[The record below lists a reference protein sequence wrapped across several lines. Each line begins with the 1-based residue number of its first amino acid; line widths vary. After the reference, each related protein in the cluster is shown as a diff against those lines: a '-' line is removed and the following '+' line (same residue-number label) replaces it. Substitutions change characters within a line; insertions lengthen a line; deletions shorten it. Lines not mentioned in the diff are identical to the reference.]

1 MQIVLDPNDVNDY
14 RIFVKA
20 KSLPRFRCR
29 GHEIEFPDEY
39 ASLLGISPVNDFADV
54 DYSPINGLFD
64 YQRDIARLAI
74 RKRKFAVF
82 MECGLGKDLIMKEF
96 ARHCSLV
103 MPNKKILMLSP
114 LMVVEQAIEEAFR
127 WYGDSFQIEQVR
139 AKNLTKW
146 LTSDSDSM
154 VGICNY
160 EALNDDTPQGNLGA
174 LICDESSILKS
185 HYGKWGEV
193 VLRLGDGLRY
203 KLALTGTPAPNDRIE
218 YANHAVFLDAFPTVN
233 AFLARYF
240 VNKGQTQERW
250 ILKPHALQSFYRD
263 LSHWCIF
270 VQNPGTYGWKDNSQT
285 IPPIVT
291 HIHDIDLTDEQRE
304 AVYGLTGQLFLGDAG
319 GITKRS
325 KLSQIGKGH
334 HNGKEIASNKPD
346 FIRKLVASWPDEST
360 IIWCHFNNEQEA
372 MERVFPDAVSIHGST
387 PHEKRIEGIKAF
399 QRGEKKVLISKGRV
413 MQFGLNLQVC
423 TQMVFNS
430 IHDSWEEYHQC
441 VKRAN
446 RVGSKKSLHV
456 HLPISEVERP
466 MMETVLR
473 KAHRIEQDNI
483 EQEKIF
489 KTNAINF

>member
-1 MQIVLDPNDVNDY
+1 
-14 RIFVKA
+14 
-20 KSLPRFRCR
+20 
-29 GHEIEFPDEY
+29 
-39 ASLLGISPVNDFADV
+39 
-54 DYSPINGLFD
+54 
-64 YQRDIARLAI
+64 
-74 RKRKFAVF
+74 
-82 MECGLGKDLIMKEF
+82 
-96 ARHCSLV
+96 
-103 MPNKKILMLSP
+103 
-114 LMVVEQAIEEAFR
+114 MVVEQAIEEAFR

-139 AKNLTKW
+139 ANNLTKW
-146 LTSDSDSM
+146 LTSDSSSM

-325 KLSQIGKGH
+325 KLSQIG
-334 HNGKEIASNKPD
+334 
-346 FIRKLVASWPDEST
+346 
-360 IIWCHFNNEQEA
+360 
-372 MERVFPDAVSIHGST
+372 
-387 PHEKRIEGIKAF
+387 
-399 QRGEKKVLISKGRV
+399 
-413 MQFGLNLQVC
+413 
-423 TQMVFNS
+423 
-430 IHDSWEEYHQC
+430 
-441 VKRAN
+441 
-446 RVGSKKSLHV
+446 
-456 HLPISEVERP
+456 
-466 MMETVLR
+466 
-473 KAHRIEQDNI
+473 
-483 EQEKIF
+483 
-489 KTNAINF
+489 